1 MFRVWGWE
9 FYNAIEEHCR
19 TNTGYGMYSDV
30 QGNGHIQD
38 QTESYFSA
46 ETLKYLY
53 HLFSSNRLVDLK
65 KELFT
70 TEGHIL
76 PIRNRFFV
84 CS

>member
-46 ETLKYLY
+46 ETLKY
-53 HLFSSNRLVDLK
+53 FIPPIFVEPSGRF
-65 KELFT
+65 KERTL
-70 TEGHIL
+70 H
-76 PIRNRFFV
+76 N
-84 CS
+84 

>member
-1 MFRVWGWE
+1 MPLKSIAEQIRVMVC
-9 FYNAIEEHCR
+9 IR
-19 TNTGYGMYSDV
+19 MYKEMVIFKIKS
-30 QGNGHIQD
+30 
-38 QTESYFSA
+38 ESYFSA

-53 HLFSSNRLVDLK
+53 LLFSSNRLVDLK